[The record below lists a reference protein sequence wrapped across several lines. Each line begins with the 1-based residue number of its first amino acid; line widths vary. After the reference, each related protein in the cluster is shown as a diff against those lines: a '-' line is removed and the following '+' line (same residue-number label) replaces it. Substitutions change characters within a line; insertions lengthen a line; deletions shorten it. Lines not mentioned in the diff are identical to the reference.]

1 MDFEKTEGL
10 SDLPEKDSGELPQW
24 IKDNLEAGGARESEL
39 PEQDFLRVHK
49 SALVNIHR
57 IEAMD
62 RSDKSLLPSDGS
74 RAYISK
80 VHYKEVTEALEAFR
94 GKA

>member
-1 MDFEKTEGL
+1 MY
-10 SDLPEKDSGELPQW
+10 
-24 IKDNLEAGGARESEL
+24 
-39 PEQDFLRVHK
+39 K

-62 RSDKSLLPSDGS
+62 RSDKSLLLSDGS

-80 VHYKEVTEALEAFR
+80 VHYKEVTEVLEAFR